1 MWYSELHEY
10 FVLLVTMSKK
20 CSLLLLS
27 GATLQYENYYKFKDV
42 ERVPKALRILNDKL
56 VSTSGGILTLDTD
69 LPDTRM
75 NLVFL
80 LDFLVENSGFELV
93 SVSNCVSSLLN
104 R

>member
-1 MWYSELHEY
+1 MTLI
-10 FVLLVTMSKK
+10 LLAGT
-20 CSLLLLS
+20 
-27 GATLQYENYYKFKDV
+27 TLQYENYYKFRDV

-56 VSTSGGILTLDTD
+56 ISTDGGILNLDTD

-93 SVSNCVSSLLN
+93 SMSDCISSSTA
-104 R
+104 